1 MHISLLT
8 FLGLALLFD
17 VVQLSVTADSLL
29 DTKNK
34 RHDGRIVGGAA
45 VTIDKY
51 PYIVSLRRNLD
62 HICAGS
68 VISSYYAVTCA
79 HCTYSMSSISGVT
92 IHAGSTSR
100 TTGGKVFNVTAI
112 IRHSEYNPTTFDV
125 DVSVVRVNAS
135 FTATTGVGIVQLADL
150 DFGYPAGTI
159 ATVLGW
165 GRTTTGGSLSA
176 SLRAVSIPIIS
187 NSECAATWKNNS
199 ITNTM
204 MCAGA
209 KGRDACTGDS
219 GGPLVVASNNSNT
232 SVLAGMVSWGSA
244 SCGSDYPGVYTRVTA
259 AKIHNF
265 LMPYV

>member
-1 MHISLLT
+1 MRISLVSL
-8 FLGLALLFD
+8 LGLALLLA
-17 VVQLSVTADSLL
+17 VVQLSVASDFLL
-29 DTKNK
+29 DTKKK
-34 RHDGRIVGGAA
+34 RQDGRIVGGAA

-51 PYIVSLRRNLD
+51 PYVVSLRRNLD
-62 HICAGS
+62 HVCAGS
-68 VISSYYAVTCA
+68 VISPYYAVTCA
-79 HCTYSMSSISGVT
+79 HCTYSMSSLSGVT
-92 IHAGSTSR
+92 IYAGSTSR
-100 TTGGKVFNVTAI
+100 TTGGKVFTVTAI
-112 IRHSEYNPTTFDV
+112 IRHSEYNPDTFDV
-125 DVSVVRVNAS
+125 DVSVVRVSTS

-150 DFGYPAGTI
+150 EWNYPAGMT

-187 NSECAATWKNNS
+187 NSECAAAWKNIS

-219 GGPLVVASNNSNT
+219 GGPLVVSPNNNN

-244 SCGSDYPGVYTRVTA
+244 TCGSDYPGVYTRVTA
-259 AKIHNF
+259 AKIRNF
-265 LMPYV
+265 LVPYV